1 MCLGK
6 RKHKIITWRF
16 EDLMDFLLLLN
27 RRNLSM
33 TENKE
38 KIKRGRIREPR
49 KQRKRLKE
57 ELPDLEEEK

>member
-16 EDLMDFLLLLN
+16 EDLMDFFLLLN

-33 TENKE
+33 TENKV
-38 KIKRGRIREPR
+38 KIRIGRIREPR
-49 KQRKRLKE
+49 KQRK
-57 ELPDLEEEK
+57 